1 MSTHCGLADLQA
13 KTHLQ
18 ATVCFHLNTLEQCIL
33 FLLASLDDLDLGV
46 TVLPVGVSIDAASVN
61 TGNLLETIA
70 DTEDGDT
77 ESEDFRVDVGSVRGV
92 NRVRGAGKDDT

>member
-1 MSTHCGLADLQA
+1 M
-13 KTHLQ
+13 
-18 ATVCFHLNTLEQCIL
+18 
-33 FLLASLDDLDLGV
+33 
-46 TVLPVGVSIDAASVN
+46 GVSIDAASVN

-70 DTEDGDT
+70 DTEDGNT